1 MAILRVL
8 SSDIRSP
15 MAVAACRNPRDPGF
29 PSTRHDR
36 TISRH
41 VRDEDEGD
49 HSAMTGRRDG
59 WWLLITIALAV
70 ALFGTVTALLLS
82 LDRTTSVSES
92 IRTGGLVSAAVV
104 ALYALWLND
113 RRRRVEESRHDLERR
128 SNEQARE
135 RVADERFA
143 RAVELLGHDADQVR
157 VGAVHA
163 LAGLARSRPSYVQT
177 VLDVICSYLRRP
189 FDHPGYAHNRT
200 GARPQWEAADERDAD
215 QERQVRLAAQRV
227 ISELLLD
234 RRQEGDKLPDLDLT
248 GALLDYLDLSGKA
261 IGRLV
266 LRDAQ
271 LYGTTRLTRT
281 EITGEAWFTRAVS
294 YGRLECDNV
303 VFRDRSNFPHLIAH
317 DRVSFEGAHF
327 QQGAVFLSSEFHGP
341 VTLAGSVF
349 DKSVDLRRTVFR
361 GDLDLRCTLPNPVR
375 PGTGGMTV
383 APGCDVHLPDGWV
396 VRNDGRIDLNGA
408 PEIQPRRTEIK

>member
-1 MAILRVL
+1 
-8 SSDIRSP
+8 
-15 MAVAACRNPRDPGF
+15 
-29 PSTRHDR
+29 
-36 TISRH
+36 
-41 VRDEDEGD
+41 
-49 HSAMTGRRDG
+49 MTGRRDG
-59 WWLLITIALAV
+59 WWLLITILLAV
-70 ALFGTVTALLLS
+70 ALFGTVTALLLT

-92 IRTGGLVSAAVV
+92 IRTGGLVSAAIV

-113 RRRRVEESRHDLERR
+113 RRRRVEESRHDLERH
-128 SNEQARE
+128 SNEQAQE

-143 RAVELLGHDADQVR
+143 RAVELLGHEADQVR

-163 LAGLARSRPSYVQT
+163 LAGLARSRSSYVQT

-189 FDHPGYAHNRT
+189 FDHPDYVHNRI
-200 GARPQWEAADERDAD
+200 GAHAQWDAADERDAD

-227 ISELLLD
+227 LSELLLD
-234 RRQEGDKLPDLDLT
+234 RCQEGDKLPDLDLT

-271 LYGTTRLTRT
+271 LHGTTRLART
-281 EITGEAWFTRAVS
+281 EINGEAWLTRAVS

-303 VFRDRSNFPHLIAH
+303 VFRGRSNFHHLIAH
-317 DRVSFEGAHF
+317 DRVSLEGAHF

-341 VTLAGSVF
+341 VTLAGSAF
-349 DKSVDLRRTVFR
+349 DKSVDLRRTMFR
-361 GDLDLRCTLPNPVR
+361 SDLDLRCTLPNPVR

-383 APGCDVHLPDGWV
+383 APDCDVALPDGWV

-408 PEIQPRRTEIK
+408 PEIEPRRTEIK

>member
-1 MAILRVL
+1 
-8 SSDIRSP
+8 
-15 MAVAACRNPRDPGF
+15 
-29 PSTRHDR
+29 
-36 TISRH
+36 
-41 VRDEDEGD
+41 
-49 HSAMTGRRDG
+49 MTGRRDG
-59 WWLLITIALAV
+59 WWLVITILLAV
-70 ALFGTVTALLLS
+70 ALFGTVTTLLLS
-82 LDRTTSVSES
+82 LDRTTSISES
-92 IRTGGLVSAAVV
+92 IRTGGLASAAVV

-113 RRRRVEESRHDLERR
+113 RRRKVEESRHDLERH

-143 RAVELLGHDADQVR
+143 RAVELLGHEADQVR

-163 LAGLARSRPSYVQT
+163 LAGLARSRPSYAQT

-189 FDHPGYAHNRT
+189 FDHPDYVHNRT
-200 GARPQWEAADERDAD
+200 GERPQWEAADERDAN
-215 QERQVRLAAQRV
+215 QEKQVRLAAQRV

-234 RRQEGDKLPDLDLT
+234 RRHEGGKFPDLDLT
-248 GALLDYLDLSGKA
+248 GALLDYVDLSGTA

-271 LYGTTRLTRT
+271 LHGTTRLARA
-281 EITGEAWFTRAVS
+281 EINGEAWFTRAMS
-294 YGRLECDNV
+294 YGRLECDDA
-303 VFRDRSNFPHLIAH
+303 VFRGRSNFPHLIAH

-361 GDLDLRCTLPNPVR
+361 GDLDLRCTLPSPVR
-375 PGTGGMTV
+375 PGTSGMTV
-383 APGCDVHLPDGWV
+383 VPGRDVALPDGWAV
-396 VRNDGRIDLNGA
+396 HNDGRIDLNGA
-408 PEIQPRRTEIK
+408 SETPPRRTEIK

>member
-1 MAILRVL
+1 M
-8 SSDIRSP
+8 S
-15 MAVAACRNPRDPGF
+15 M
-29 PSTRHDR
+29 RHDLADTLKVR
-36 TISRH
+36 TNVMR
-41 VRDEDEGD
+41 EG
-49 HSAMTGRRDG
+49 RDG
-59 WWLLITIALAV
+59 WWLVITMLLAV

-82 LDRTTSVSES
+82 LDRATSVSES

-113 RRRRVEESRHDLERR
+113 RRRRVEESRHELERR
-128 SNEQARE
+128 SNEQTWE

-143 RAVELLGHDADQVR
+143 RAVELLGHEADQVR

-163 LAGLARSRPSYVQT
+163 LAGLARSRSSYVQT

-189 FDHPGYAHNRT
+189 FDHPDYVQNRT
-200 GARPQWEAADERDAD
+200 GERPPWETADERDAD

-234 RRQEGDKLPDLDLT
+234 RRREGAKLPDLDLT
-248 GALLDYLDLSGKA
+248 GALLDYLDLSGKVV
-261 IGRLV
+261 GQLV

-271 LYGTTRLTRT
+271 LHGTTRLNAT
-281 EITGEAWFTRAVS
+281 EINGEAWFTRAVS

-303 VFRDRSNFPHLIAH
+303 VFRGRSNFPHLIAH

-341 VTLAGSVF
+341 VTLAGSTF

-361 GDLDLRCTLPNPVR
+361 SDLDLRCQLPNPAR

-383 APGCDVHLPDGWV
+383 CPGPDVHLPDGWAV
-396 VRNDGRIDLNGA
+396 HNDGRIGRNGA
-408 PEIQPRRTEIK
+408 REIQL

>member
-1 MAILRVL
+1 M
-8 SSDIRSP
+8 
-15 MAVAACRNPRDPGF
+15 M
-29 PSTRHDR
+29 
-36 TISRH
+36 
-41 VRDEDEGD
+41 
-49 HSAMTGRRDG
+49 GRRDG
-59 WWLLITIALAV
+59 WWLLITIGLAV

-82 LDRTTSVSES
+82 LDWTTSVSES

-113 RRRRVEESRHDLERR
+113 RRRRIEESRHDLERR

-135 RVADERFA
+135 QVADERFA
-143 RAVELLGHDADQVR
+143 RAVELLGHEADQVR

-189 FDHPGYAHNRT
+189 CDHPDYVHNRT

-234 RRQEGDKLPDLDLT
+234 HRQDGDKLPDLDLT

-271 LYGTTRLTRT
+271 LYGTTRLART
-281 EITGEAWFTRAVS
+281 EINGEAWFTRAVS
-294 YGRLECDNV
+294 YGQLECDNV
-303 VFRDRSNFPHLIAH
+303 VFRGRSNFPHLIAH
-317 DRVSFEGAHF
+317 DRVSFEAAHF

-349 DKSVDLRRTVFR
+349 DKSVDLRRAVFR
-361 GDLDLRCTLPNPVR
+361 GDLNLRCTLPSPVR

-396 VRNDGRIDLNGA
+396 VCNDGRIDLNGA

>member
-1 MAILRVL
+1 
-8 SSDIRSP
+8 
-15 MAVAACRNPRDPGF
+15 
-29 PSTRHDR
+29 
-36 TISRH
+36 
-41 VRDEDEGD
+41 
-49 HSAMTGRRDG
+49 MTDRRDG

-82 LDRTTSVSES
+82 LDRTTSASES

-113 RRRRVEESRHDLERR
+113 RRRKVEESRHDLERR

-143 RAVELLGHDADQVR
+143 RAVELLGHEADQVR

-189 FDHPGYAHNRT
+189 FDHPDYSHNRT
-200 GARPQWEAADERDAD
+200 GAHARWEAADERDAN
-215 QERQVRLAAQRV
+215 QEKQVRLAAQRV
-227 ISELLLD
+227 ISELLPD
-234 RRQEGDKLPDLDLT
+234 RRQDGGKLPDLDLT
-248 GALLDYLDLSGKA
+248 GALLDYLDLSSKA

-271 LYGTTRLTRT
+271 LHGTTRLTAT
-281 EITGEAWFTRAVS
+281 EINGEVWLTRAVS
-294 YGRLECDNV
+294 YGRLECDNA
-303 VFRDRSNFPHLIAH
+303 VFRGRSNFPHLIAR

-361 GDLDLRCTLPNPVR
+361 GDLDLRCTLPSPVR

-383 APGCDVHLPDGWV
+383 APGRGVALPDGWV
-396 VRNDGRIDLNGA
+396 VRHDGRIDLDGA
-408 PEIQPRRTEIK
+408 SEIQPRPTEVK